1 MNKDE
6 LIGKYIF
13 MDGEEY
19 EVEETLGVGYW
30 YKVRNINTDRFIKVS
45 EELVTKKVKTY
56 EEDLEKFENENNNK
70 DYNFV
75 KMSIDAKITNTENK
89 LLKTMELLSRILS
102 ETEGYVN
109 KCKEKDIDYSI
120 NELGIIQAKGNE
132 IDVLCSKLMTLK
144 EIRNE
149 LEE

>member
-102 ETEGYVN
+102 ETEEYVN